1 MESVCYNSP
10 LLKFAS
16 TRTKVLSRS
25 QRLEDGAG
33 GVNARERDVVTT
45 PVDLDVL
52 LLQSKEDH

>member
-1 MESVCYNSP
+1 M
-10 LLKFAS
+10 
-16 TRTKVLSRS
+16 LSRS
-25 QRLEDGAG
+25 QCLEDGAG